1 MTESTALKLRA
12 RDAADMDVLAS
23 CLQDS
28 LVPVRDIAFLKK
40 EKRFVM
46 VFNRFKWEEVEDD
59 EGIDRAVRLLQV
71 DSDPQEEGI
80 PEPDPSE
87 DSGEDSGEELGSKKD
102 DANFSDAEARP
113 VYHRTHAGLVFDKV
127 RSVSTRNIDLK
138 DKSHFLNLLTIAT
151 WPKDIVLYFSEA
163 GEIHLKVSEVRCHMK
178 DLGEPWPTF
187 ARPEHVLDA
196 EPEAG

>member
-46 VFNRFKWEEVEDD
+46 VLNRFKWEEVEDD

-71 DSDPQEEGI
+71 DSDPQEDAI
-80 PEPDPSE
+80 PELDPGK
-87 DSGEDSGEELGSKKD
+87 DSGEGPDRKKD
-102 DANFSDAEARP
+102 DASFADAEARP

-138 DKSHFLNLLTIAT
+138 DKSHFLNLLTIAA
-151 WPKDIVLYFSEA
+151 WPKDIVLYFSEG